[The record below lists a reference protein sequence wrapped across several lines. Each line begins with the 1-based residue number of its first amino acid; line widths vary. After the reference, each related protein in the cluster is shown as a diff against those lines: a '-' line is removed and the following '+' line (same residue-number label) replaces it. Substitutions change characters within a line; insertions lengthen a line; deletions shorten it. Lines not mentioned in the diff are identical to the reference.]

1 MECIFENF
9 ISIPNIISMFK
20 SKANPVLQKKQKRWF
35 QNLPKL
41 ESMRL
46 DFWATVIGESMRA
59 ISHTY
64 ISPNKIMGVLL
75 FLVWNRIFTDVM
87 INILAH
93 LIWYS
98 NLAASISFKTFR
110 HMASVINLWQTVYVY
125 RNICVNLNIKYEVIS
140 VKVTVIEQISI

>member
-20 SKANPVLQKKQKRWF
+20 SKANPVLQKKQKKMVLKSTETRIHEIRFLSDCNWRKYAS
-35 QNLPKL
+35 NI
-41 ESMRL
+41 
-46 DFWATVIGESMRA
+46 T
-59 ISHTY
+59 TY

-110 HMASVINLWQTVYVY
+110 HMASVINLWQTVYMCKFEY
-125 RNICVNLNIKYEVIS
+125 KIWNNKCKSNCNRTDKYLS
-140 VKVTVIEQISI
+140 